1 MLFLPI
7 PSNHRVW
14 SRFNFQ
20 LRLAHFL
27 NAGGR
32 WNTYEITADDS
43 RLVVTLNGTRTVD
56 IMHDEHREGPFALQY
71 GAGVVKFRNVRIRP
85 L

>member
-27 NAGGR
+27 EIYHGLHGR
-32 WNTYEITADDS
+32 RAELEATERPRINI
-43 RLVVTLNGTRTVD
+43 VLNWFEELKERV
-56 IMHDEHREGPFALQY
+56 PVL
-71 GAGVVKFRNVRIRP
+71 
-85 L
+85 